1 MKPHKTVD
9 EYISEAKREETKMKR
24 LDKIVPLILENK
36 VLYDKYK

>member
-24 LDKIVPLILENK
+24 LDKITPLILEK
-36 VLYDKYK
+36 KGLYDKYK